1 MKPRKAAHQNS
12 ESLENSEPLEKVVQI
27 KPPSFQTGVFHIR
40 GIAPL
45 VVHKFSQKALTTMK
59 DKQEKGSQ
67 SRKGTKREAKDF
79 EALYEGAKH
88 ISRQG
93 WCGIPASAF
102 RNAMISACRLV
113 GFAMT
118 LAKLSIFIEADG
130 YDKDEGTPLV
140 RITEGEPKRLEMAV
154 RLATGVS
161 DISVRPMWE
170 EWGALLRIRYDAD
183 QFSLQDVTNL
193 LMRVGMQVGIC
204 EGRPDS
210 KKSAGMGWGI
220 FQIEETK

>member
-1 MKPRKAAHQNS
+1 
-12 ESLENSEPLEKVVQI
+12 
-27 KPPSFQTGVFHIR
+27 
-40 GIAPL
+40 
-45 VVHKFSQKALTTMK
+45 
-59 DKQEKGSQ
+59 
-67 SRKGTKREAKDF
+67 
-79 EALYEGAKH
+79 
-88 ISRQG
+88 
-93 WCGIPASAF
+93 
-102 RNAMISACRLV
+102 MISACRLV